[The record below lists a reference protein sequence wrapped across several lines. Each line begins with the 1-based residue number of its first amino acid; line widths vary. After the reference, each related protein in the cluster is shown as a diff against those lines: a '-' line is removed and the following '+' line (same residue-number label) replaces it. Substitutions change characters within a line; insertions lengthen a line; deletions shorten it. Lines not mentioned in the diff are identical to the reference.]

1 MLFEGGWST
10 TVKSYG
16 PERLTDITRKQRSD
30 GSGDIIL
37 EQRTWRDS
45 DGDRRAAPVGF
56 LGIENVKEVDT
67 MLRRL
72 AATARPISRQE
83 D

>member
-1 MLFEGGWST
+1 MLFEGGWGT

-16 PERLTDITRKQRSD
+16 PDRLTDITRKQRSD

-37 EQRTWRDS
+37 EHRTWRDN
-45 DGDRRAAPVGF
+45 DGHRRAMPVGF
-56 LGIENVKEVDT
+56 LRIENVKEVDT

-72 AATARPISRQE
+72 ASTARPMARQ
-83 D
+83 DD